1 MTAAAAAVL
10 AMSLAAAALAASSAA
25 RPATRSERVAIVK
38 ALAASDGNTSS
49 LAGVYVSRS
58 NPSLAVVCQR
68 TPEAGVQAIV
78 FGRVHGSWRYLAS
91 GPVGRAG
98 NSADR
103 RLEHACP

>member
-1 MTAAAAAVL
+1 MTAAAAVL
-10 AMSLAAAALAASSAA
+10 ALSLAAVDALAASSAA

-38 ALAASDGNTSS
+38 ALAASDGNISS
-49 LAGVYVSRS
+49 LVGVYVSRS
-58 NPSLAVVCQR
+58 NQSLAVVCQR

-78 FGRVHGSWRYLAS
+78 FGHVHGSWRYLTS